1 MQCTVFPGG
10 RLGGLLSEKRAGD
23 TLAWLCPVA
32 TCHVLCIHSCKVVP
46 CLLTDSPH
54 SLVISYHIPP
64 LPQSFLHCC
73 CNSLLAVS
81 MHDART
87 FDSCCR
93 ERSVRSSLALTSKT
107 TSRVLRWDLSRE
119 MQKYI
124 IDTYLIVL
132 RCFSTCVQSCCH
144 KSRCVCSARIH
155 ANQFNHLE
163 YM

>member
-1 MQCTVFPGG
+1 MY
-10 RLGGLLSEKRAGD
+10 
-23 TLAWLCPVA
+23 
-32 TCHVLCIHSCKVVP
+32 
-46 CLLTDSPH
+46 
-54 SLVISYHIPP
+54 SLVDGWGDCRRRRGRAALWHGFVQWPHVIFFASTLVKSFLACWLIRRIHLSYHIPP

-81 MHDART
+81 VHDART

-132 RCFSTCVQSCCH
+132 GLGCFSTCVQSCRH
-144 KSRCVCSARIH
+144 KSWLCLLGAHSCKSI
-155 ANQFNHLE
+155 QPPWI